1 MKLKKVFA
9 AMLSAVLLLALAA
22 CGSKKAWYIESYDW
36 DLTLVQS
43 NEDGSI
49 IGCASE
55 HYEAHKEIEGLIV
68 ADLVCSADGGNF
80 TITDQTNNKSYHGN
94 YEVSEES
101 SKSTIYS
108 ITTKENTGTAVVSYT
123 EHDDGTKTPTLII
136 TIGGYSLNFQSE

>member
-22 CGSKKAWYIESYDW
+22 CGSKEAWYIESYDW

-68 ADLVCSADGGNF
+68 ADLVCTAGGGYF